1 LAVKVIEIL
10 FFELLSSS
18 RSLSGSW
25 FVKKMMSHWNSRHLF
40 NLRSLQA
47 STIATLIVLASSGL
61 VPAHAKQPVAA
72 ADVPSSA
79 TVAPPSPE
87 TEYTL
92 GAGDRIRVD
101 IFQVPEFSGE
111 FLVLVDGTVSFPL
124 VGKLKV
130 EGMTTPQVEALLSQ
144 NYVEYLKRPVITVGL
159 LAPRP
164 LKVAISGEVT
174 SPGSYNIPLS
184 EQGKFPSVTDL
195 IQQAGG
201 ITATADVSQVQIRRF
216 LQGSQQVL
224 TLNMIELLKEGNQS
238 QNITLRDGDTIII
251 PTKEQIDH
259 NEIRQLADANFGIQ
273 ADRELN
279 VAVVGEVYRPGSYKI
294 APERTN
300 NISNNQTRL
309 ELPRLSRA
317 IQQAGGVKPLANI
330 REIQVRRLTR
340 TGNQQTIDVD
350 LWALL
355 QSGDVDRDIILQDG
369 DTIIIPTAQAL
380 DPKESESLAAAS
392 FSPATIRVNVVGE
405 VKQPGVVEVPPN
417 TPLNQA
423 LLAAGGF
430 DDRRADKDTVEL
442 IRLNPNGTVT
452 KREVEVDFSQGID
465 DEQNPTM
472 RNNDVVVVN
481 RSGLAATTDTLG
493 SVLAPL
499 GSVFGI
505 VNLVNILGL

>member
-1 LAVKVIEIL
+1 MV
-10 FFELLSSS
+10 FNQ
-18 RSLSGSW
+18 
-25 FVKKMMSHWNSRHLF
+25 NSRQIF
-40 NLRSLQA
+40 SVISLKA
-47 STIATLIVLASSGL
+47 STIATLMVLASSGSL
-61 VPAHAKQPVAA
+61 PVYAKQPVAA
-72 ADVPSSA
+72 ADVPSSSQIA
-79 TVAPPSPE
+79 SSSPE

-111 FLVLVDGTVSFPL
+111 FLVLVDGTISFPL
-124 VGKLKV
+124 VGNLKV
-130 EGMTTPQVEALLSQ
+130 EGLTMPQLGALLAQ
-144 NYVEYLKRPVITVGL
+144 NYTEYLKRPVVTVGL

-174 SPGSYNIPLS
+174 SPGSYTVPLD
-184 EQGKFPSVTDL
+184 EKGKFPSVTDL

-216 LQGSQQVL
+216 LQGKQQVL
-224 TLNMIELLKEGNQS
+224 TLNMIELLQEGNQS

-294 APERTN
+294 TPERTN
-300 NISNNQTRL
+300 NVANNRTRL

-330 REIQVRRLTR
+330 RNIQVRRFTR
-340 TGNQQTIDVD
+340 MGTQQTIDVD

-355 QSGDVDRDIILQDG
+355 QSGDIDKDIILQDG

-405 VKQPGVVEVPPN
+405 VKQPGVVEIPPN
-417 TPLNQA
+417 TPLNQGI
-423 LLAAGGF
+423 LAAGGF
-430 DDRRADKDTVEL
+430 DDRRADKSTVEL

-452 KREVEVDFSQGID
+452 KREIEIDLSQGID
-465 DEQNPTM
+465 EEQNPTL
-472 RNNDVVVVN
+472 RNNDVVVIN
-481 RSGLAATTDTLG
+481 RSGLASTTDTLG
-493 SVLAPL
+493 SILAPF
-499 GSVFGI
+499 GSLFGI
-505 VNLVNILGL
+505 VNLVNLLGF

>member
-224 TLNMIELLKEGNQS
+224 TLNMIE
-238 QNITLRDGDTIII
+238 
-251 PTKEQIDH
+251 EQIDH